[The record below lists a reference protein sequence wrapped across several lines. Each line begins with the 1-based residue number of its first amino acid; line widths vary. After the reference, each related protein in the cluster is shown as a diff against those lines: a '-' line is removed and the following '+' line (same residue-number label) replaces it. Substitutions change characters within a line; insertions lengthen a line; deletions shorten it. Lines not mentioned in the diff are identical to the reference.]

1 MKHASASRVF
11 RKHVMDRTSSNLKI
25 AVYRSWLLYRSIVR
39 RVDVKM
45 SGNGIDAAGER
56 GKIPE

>member
-1 MKHASASRVF
+1 MKDTSASRMF
-11 RKHVMDRTSSNLKI
+11 RKNVMDRTSSNLKI
-25 AVYRSWLLYRSIVR
+25 AVYRLCLLYRSIVR

>member
-1 MKHASASRVF
+1 MKDTSASQMF
-11 RKHVMDRTSSNLKI
+11 RKNVMDRTSSNFKI
-25 AVYRSWLLYRSIVR
+25 AVYRLCLLYRSIVR